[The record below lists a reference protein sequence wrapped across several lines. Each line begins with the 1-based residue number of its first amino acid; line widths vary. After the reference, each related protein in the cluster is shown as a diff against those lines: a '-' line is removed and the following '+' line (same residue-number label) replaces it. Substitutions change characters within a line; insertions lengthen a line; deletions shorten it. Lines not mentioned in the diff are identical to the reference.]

1 MDILLGLIKPQEGK
15 ILIDNKDIHEDI
27 KSWQKNISYVAQKT
41 FIFDDTIKNNI
52 IFGKKYDQI
61 KFDNVIKMSCLEN
74 LIKNLEGREDTKLG
88 DKGAKLS
95 GGEIQR
101 IGIARALYNNTEFLI
116 FDEATSSLD
125 KNRI

>member
-1 MDILLGLIKPQEGK
+1 M
-15 ILIDNKDIHEDI
+15 NI

-74 LIKNLEGREDTKLG
+74 LIKNLEGREDKTW
-88 DKGAKLS
+88 
-95 GGEIQR
+95 
-101 IGIARALYNNTEFLI
+101 
-116 FDEATSSLD
+116 
-125 KNRI
+125 